1 MMNPTSV
8 DHVTINVKLVLNTEN
23 VLNVLNLLTEKPQKN
38 VNVSMDIMI
47 ITLLNVN
54 LVLSNVLI
62 VKELPVIVIHVVE

>member
-8 DHVTINVKLVLNTEN
+8 DHVTTNVKLVLNTEN
-23 VLNVLNLLTEKPQKN
+23 VLNVLNLLTEMPQKN

-54 LVLSNVLI
+54 LVLSNVLT
-62 VKELPVIVIHVVE
+62 VKELPPIVIHVVE

>member
-23 VLNVLNLLTEKPQKN
+23 VLNVLNLLTEMPQKN

-54 LVLSNVLI
+54 LVLSNVLT
-62 VKELPVIVIHVVE
+62 VKELPPIVIHVVE

>member
-62 VKELPVIVIHVVE
+62 VKELPAIVIHVVE